1 MARHLPP
8 LTAKGL
14 MISTT
19 YPATEAPKCRSCNH
33 PVRLVIVAPSS
44 RTERPRNANLCMCQM
59 REHGHAHGALGVN
72 RPFNCGLWSSSF
84 LTFFQRSTRQR
95 GSARPVGAGR
105 GCGDGASADGMRSP
119 ARHQIGQLSPAESQ
133 RDRVDVCAGVM
144 VLSEVAKRLMMM
156 SGSGASTCP
165 AECGRSAASRLN
177 EVATTTVPAGHRRP
191 SRLAENF

>member
-1 MARHLPP
+1 
-8 LTAKGL
+8 
-14 MISTT
+14 
-19 YPATEAPKCRSCNH
+19 
-33 PVRLVIVAPSS
+33 
-44 RTERPRNANLCMCQM
+44 
-59 REHGHAHGALGVN
+59 
-72 RPFNCGLWSSSF
+72 
-84 LTFFQRSTRQR
+84 
-95 GSARPVGAGR
+95 
-105 GCGDGASADGMRSP
+105 MRSP